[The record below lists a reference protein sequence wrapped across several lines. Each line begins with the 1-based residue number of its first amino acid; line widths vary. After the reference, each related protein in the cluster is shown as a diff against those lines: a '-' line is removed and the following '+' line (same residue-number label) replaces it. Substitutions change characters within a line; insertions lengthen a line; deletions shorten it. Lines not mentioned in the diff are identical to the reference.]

1 MTNKNFISY
10 SLVIALITF
19 LIIFLIVGC
28 TEKNNNSRVE
38 LKLDPNNTGDPESES
53 ELELE
58 DVTVIVSSEY
68 EGGTR
73 FTKGVGM
80 ELWALTPERIEKIRD
95 INYESTKQIIISK
108 EDLQEHKDYNYIYL
122 IVTSIEGK
130 GRTITEIKEGG
141 EHNIVVTSNIVMFS
155 STYMSADINDIYP
168 MDGGGWELDYGTQVF
183 VGVSGWDTELML
195 LSTTIPIE
203 KVERGNLK
211 LVEVGHVEGI
221 DGKTYLVRQKANNI
235 DSLYHDE
242 GDIGG
247 MLTLRKRENIGGIV
261 KEFSQDNTITIPYN
275 EKITLYQVYETT
287 EQMLNRLYLPSGGG
301 YPPFKNKAE
310 SIAVFNYG
318 RKVIS
323 VCHIEGEFNLADYKI
338 DS

>member
-10 SLVIALITF
+10 SLIIALITF
-19 LIIFLIVGC
+19 LIIALITLGC

-38 LKLDPNNTGDPESES
+38 LAPES

-68 EGGTR
+68 EGGTW
-73 FTKGVGM
+73 FTKGVDM

-95 INYESTKQIIISK
+95 INYESTEQIIISK
-108 EDLQEHKDYNYIYL
+108 EELQEHKDYSYV
-122 IVTSIEGK
+122 IVTSMEGR
-130 GRTITEIKEGG
+130 GRTVTKIEEGG
-141 EHNIVVTSNIVMFS
+141 EYHIIVTSNIVMFS
-155 STYMSADINDIYP
+155 STYMSADINDIFP
-168 MDGGGWELDYGTQVF
+168 MDGGGWELDYGTQVH
-183 VGVSGWDTELML
+183 VGLSGWETELVL

-211 LVEVGHVEGI
+211 LVEVGRVEGI

-235 DSLYHDE
+235 NSLYYDE
-242 GDIGG
+242 GDIDG

-318 RKVIS
+318 KKVMQT
-323 VCHIEGEFNLADYKI
+323 CYIEGEFNLADYKI